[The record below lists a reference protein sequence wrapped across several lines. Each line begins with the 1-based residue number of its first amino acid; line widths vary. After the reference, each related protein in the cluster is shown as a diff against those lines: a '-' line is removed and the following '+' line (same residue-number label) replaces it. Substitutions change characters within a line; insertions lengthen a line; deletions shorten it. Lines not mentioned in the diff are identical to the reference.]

1 MKKEKYS
8 RRVGM
13 YKPVRPWIFC
23 DKAVNDVRYHGKCQF
38 RKPLEIQ
45 PYRVWGSKSDIQ
57 TAVDNSPF
65 VRPGSKLYVQ
75 EYTQFT
81 YEQFIPDTRYRV
93 KLEKSRH
100 PELTG
105 CIVYMADG
113 EQVISPKPY
122 RTCRR
127 SAAYMLPQVH
137 SRIMLE
143 VTDVSIQRVCD
154 ITEADMKD
162 ECTPNFEEVWE
173 LKYGGGS
180 FKKNPWVWAV
190 KFKMIEDKS
199 KGWVLN
205 G

>member
-1 MKKEKYS
+1 MS
-8 RRVGM
+8 F
-13 YKPVRPWIFC
+13 YKPIRPWIFC
-23 DKAVNDVRYHGKCQF
+23 DKAVNDIRYYGKCQF

-45 PYRVWGSKSDIQ
+45 PYRVWGSASDLQ
-57 TAVDNSPF
+57 KAVDESPF
-65 VRPGSKLYVQ
+65 LRPGSQIYVQ

-81 YEQFIPDTRYRV
+81 YEEFIPDTRYRA
-93 KLEKSRH
+93 KLTKSRYPDLH
-100 PELTG
+100 G

-122 RTCRR
+122 KTCRC
-127 SAAYMLPQVH
+127 SAAYMLGRQYA
-137 SRIMLE
+137 RIWLE
-143 VTDVSIQRVCD
+143 VTDVAIQRVCD
-154 ITEADMKD
+154 ITEADCKD

-180 FKKNPWVWAV
+180 FKKNPWVWVV
-190 KFKMIEDKS
+190 KFKVTEDKS